1 MYPSLVPRHRY
12 DSELSEGSILWNLKI
27 RYEKE
32 IIYVSTRHA
41 HQDLGT
47 NCSPKTFIGNILVAV
62 NPYQVASVYG
72 LDAVKKYKGQI
83 LGTLSP

>member
-1 MYPSLVPRHRY
+1 MTH
-12 DSELSEGSILWNLKI
+12 DDE
-27 RYEKE
+27 
-32 IIYVSTRHA
+32 
-41 HQDLGT
+41 Q
-47 NCSPKTFIGNILVAV
+47 TFIGNILVAV